1 MWLLP
6 SSSFLIIR
14 KTLNLAKD
22 VLNAF
27 QRRSARRVKELEI
40 LSLLEHLK
48 ELRNFAWKSD
58 SEEVLFKFLKIMLF
72 PWKNPSLQIFEDL
85 SCKRGVKFILCGSE
99 VEVGP
104 ADGSSH
110 KVCSVICWPLVWM
123 L

>member
-6 SSSFLIIR
+6 SSSFLIIL

-72 PWKNPSLQIFEDL
+72 PWKIPVFKYLKTFHVREGLNLFCVAQ
-85 SCKRGVKFILCGSE
+85 R
-99 VEVGP
+99 
-104 ADGSSH
+104 
-110 KVCSVICWPLVWM
+110 
-123 L
+123 